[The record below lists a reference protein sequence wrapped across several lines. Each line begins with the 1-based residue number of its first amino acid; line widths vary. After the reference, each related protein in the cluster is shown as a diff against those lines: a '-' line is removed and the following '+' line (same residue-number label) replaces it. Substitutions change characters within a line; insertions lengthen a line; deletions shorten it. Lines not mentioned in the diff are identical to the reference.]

1 MTKLKEYWLLK
12 WRTINLRFVSI
23 STNPTELLLVTSN
36 NNRFGKMTF
45 IYDFKQY
52 YIRKRFFVP
61 ISLLKSIFNISKSE
75 IVKNLSMYEYEYIDA
90 AFWKKIPQTGGT
102 PLLKNDII
110 VVNEG
115 GINSAF
121 SMFGTWGKSSF
132 TTNQLFGEMV
142 NIITNTKIINA
153 MDKIE
158 NINKEILELITILP
172 EENRDHTNIYH
183 DITRKLDKISNDYKI
198 RLFQQL

>member
-1 MTKLKEYWLLK
+1 MSFL
-12 WRTINLRFVSI
+12 SI

-36 NNRFGKMTF
+36 NNRFGRITF

-90 AFWKKIPQTGGT
+90 AFWKKISQTGGT

-110 VVNEG
+110 VVNES

-132 TTNQLFGEMV
+132 TANQLFGEML
-142 NIITNTKIINA
+142 NIVTNTKIINA

-158 NINKEILELITILP
+158 NVNKEILELITILP

-183 DITRKLDKISNDYKI
+183 DVTRKLDKILNDYKT